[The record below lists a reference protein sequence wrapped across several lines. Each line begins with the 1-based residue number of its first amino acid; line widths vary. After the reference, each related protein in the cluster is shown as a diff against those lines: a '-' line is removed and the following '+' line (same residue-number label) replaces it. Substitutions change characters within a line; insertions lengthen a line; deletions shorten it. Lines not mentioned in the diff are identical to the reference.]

1 MSNYTYEDK
10 SSELEEILSKY
21 RSKWQLDALAWL
33 DYDDVCQIIRTHI
46 WKKWH
51 LWDQDRPFKPWAA
64 MVISHQMMNLVR
76 NNYSNFARPCL
87 KCPFF
92 MGADGCSFT
101 KSKIQDSECEI
112 FAKWQKKK
120 EKAYNLTLALP
131 IEDGSN
137 LGECSIEDEID
148 FDKAQHAL
156 HKAVTSQL
164 SGKHL
169 EIYKLLFIKNMED
182 SEIAEIYG
190 FKKDSSKRK
199 TVRYKQLCN
208 LKKRFYEMAKK
219 ALQEQDIL

>member
-1 MSNYTYEDK
+1 MDNLTYEDK
-10 SSELEEILSKY
+10 SDELEEILSKF

-33 DYDDVCQIIRTHI
+33 DYNDVCQIIRTHI

-51 LWDQDRPFKPWAA
+51 LWDQSKPFKPWAA
-64 MVISHQMMNLVR
+64 TVVSHQMMNLVR

-92 MGADGCSFT
+92 MGSDGCGFT
-101 KSKIQDSECEI
+101 KSGTQDVECEL
-112 FAKWQKKK
+112 FAKWKKKK
-120 EKAYNLTLALP
+120 ERAYNLKLTLP
-131 IEDGSN
+131 IEEGKSF
-137 LGECSIEDEID
+137 GEYLMEDDINFE
-148 FDKAQHAL
+148 KAEKKMHD
-156 HKAVTSQL
+156 AVMVQL

-169 EIYKLLFIKNMED
+169 EIYRLLFVENIEE
-182 SEIAEIYG
+182 SEIARIYG

-219 ALQEQDIL
+219 VIQEQDIL

>member
-51 LWDQDRPFKPWAA
+51 LWDQARPFKPWAA

-92 MGADGCSFT
+92 MGSDGCSFT
-101 KSKIQDSECEI
+101 QSKIQDSECEI

-120 EKAYNLTLALP
+120 QKAYNLKLALP
-131 IEDGSN
+131 IEEGDN
-137 LGECSIEDEID
+137 LGECTIQDEIN
-148 FDKAQHAL
+148 FEKSEIAL
-156 HKAVTSQL
+156 HNAVTSQL

-169 EIYKLLFIKNMED
+169 EIYKLLFIENMED
-182 SEIAEIYG
+182 SEIAKIYG

-219 ALQEQDIL
+219 VLQEQDIL

>member
-1 MSNYTYEDK
+1 MDNLTYEDK
-10 SSELEEILSKY
+10 SSELEELLSKF
-21 RSKWQLDALAWL
+21 SQKWQLDALAWL
-33 DYDDVCQIIRTHI
+33 DYNDVCQIIRTHI

-51 LWDQDRPFKPWAA
+51 LWDQSKPFQPWAA
-64 MVISHQMMNLVR
+64 TVISHQMMNLVR

-101 KSKIQDSECEI
+101 KSGIQDVQCEK
-112 FAKWQKKK
+112 FAKWKKKK
-120 EKAYNLTLALP
+120 ERAYNLKLTLP
-131 IEDGSN
+131 IEECKN
-137 LGECSIEDEID
+137 FGEYLIEDDINFE
-148 FDKAQHAL
+148 KAEERMHQ
-156 HKAVTSQL
+156 AVMKQL

-169 EIYKLLFIKNMED
+169 EIYKLLFVDNVE
-182 SEIAEIYG
+182 EAEVARIYG

-219 ALQEQDIL
+219 VIQDQDIL